1 VKKKILVVDDEI
13 LILKT
18 YQRDLELAG
27 YEVDTADSGEDALL
41 MLAQTRYDLLVTDLM
56 MNGMSG
62 IELLAGAGEKNAL
75 MPVVI
80 LTGHGHLQSAMEAL
94 RLGAADYL
102 LKPCINEEL
111 ILRITSCLE
120 KTELRQE
127 VIQQKKAAEKI
138 KEQAEA
144 LTEANIALKVLLK
157 QSEQTQ
163 RDMEE
168 KITAN
173 IHDLILPNLTELEI
187 KASSSPELLN
197 HLEIIKKNLQSV
209 TSPFALKLTSKKY
222 SFSPR
227 ELQIADLIRMGKTT
241 KEIAQLLKISYGTVE
256 TFRDKIRVKLDI
268 KNKKINLRTHLISH
282 STESGH

>member
-1 VKKKILVVDDEI
+1 MKKKILVVDDEI

>member
-1 VKKKILVVDDEI
+1 MKKKILVVDDEI

-27 YEVDTADSGEDALL
+27 YEVDTAESGEDALL
-41 MLAQTRYDLLVTDLM
+41 LLAETRYDLLVTDLM
-56 MNGMSG
+56 MNGISG

-75 MPVVI
+75 MPVII

-157 QSEQTQ
+157 QSEQAQ

-168 KITAN
+168 RIIAN
-173 IHDLILPNLTELEI
+173 IHDLIMPNLTELEI

-197 HLEIIKKNLQSV
+197 YLKIIKKNLQSV
-209 TSPFALKLTSKKY
+209 TFPFALKLTSKKY
-222 SFSPR
+222 SLSPR

-241 KEIAQLLKISYGTVE
+241 KEIAQLLEISYGTVE
-256 TFRDKIRVKLDI
+256 TFRDKIRIKLDI
-268 KNKKINLRTHLISH
+268 KNKKINLRTYLISH
-282 STESGH
+282 LH